1 MIADKNFSMESLM
14 SEDKHHDLSQK
25 ITAQMDEKLEQG
37 AWDSRQKIALACRML
52 AHEGH
57 SETLAGQITVRQ
69 KDGSFLTTAMAI
81 GFDEIT
87 RSNVIRIDDEMQVI
101 EGKGM
106 ANPAIRFHLWIY
118 RQRPE
123 VNCIVH
129 THPPYINALSM
140 TGTPLAVA
148 HMDATPFFEDCAFL
162 REWPGL
168 PIGDSEGAII
178 SAALGSRRTILL
190 ANHGFLAATRS
201 LEESAYLSMLIERA
215 ARSQILAQSVGEIQ
229 RIDPERARESHDFLL
244 LPSIVKASFALFG
257 RRVIKREPEVLF

>member
-1 MIADKNFSMESLM
+1 M
-14 SEDKHHDLSQK
+14 SEDSHHDLSQK

-37 AWDSRQKIALACRML
+37 ARDSRQKITLACRML

-69 KDGSFLTTAMAI
+69 QDGSFLMTAMAI

-87 RSNVIRIDDEMQVI
+87 RSNMIRIDDEMQVI

-118 RQRPE
+118 RQRPD

-140 TGTPLAVA
+140 AGTPLEVA
-148 HMDATPFFEDCAFL
+148 HMDATP
-162 REWPGL
+162 
-168 PIGDSEGAII
+168 S
-178 SAALGSRRTILL
+178 ST
-190 ANHGFLAATRS
+190 T
-201 LEESAYLSMLIERA
+201 
-215 ARSQILAQSVGEIQ
+215 ARSCANGRACRSAIAKAKSFQRRWDPNEPNDLAGESRFFGGDPVAGRVRVSVHA
-229 RIDPERARESHDFLL
+229 DRAGGTQPDSRA
-244 LPSIVKASFALFG
+244 VG
-257 RRVIKREPEVLF
+257 RRGYAH